1 MFFVF
6 EGFIFRGDI
15 FWIFQKKI
23 FVWFFLG
30 SGKNSFA
37 EVEMLKLSFD
47 RHHDMTYAHNFLIL

>member
-15 FWIFQKKI
+15 FWIFRKKI
-23 FVWFFLG
+23 LSDIFLG

-37 EVEMLKLSFD
+37 VVEMLKLSFD
-47 RHHDMTYAHNFLIL
+47 RHHDMTYAHSFLIL